1 MVPFR
6 YFTHTTSKT
15 RYGKNSFSHTA
26 HGDELSG
33 SVTDPTLWPL
43 SSSRNTR
50 HRTNEELIR
59 IMSMSSGS
67 SGLCLRSRFLPGG
80 FFQGTIKTPPTLVP
94 LLPKVHDELT
104 KSGRAPYSSRIRP
117 SGSTALTS
125 IDCAEE
131 KGYERLPSLD
141 ESVATHLCLPT
152 AIG

>member
-26 HGDELSG
+26 DGDELSG
-33 SVTDPTLWPL
+33 SVTDPTLLPL

-67 SGLCLRSRFLPGG
+67 SGLCLRSHLAAGWTSG

-94 LLPKVHDELT
+94 LLPEVHDELT
-104 KSGRAPYSSRIRP
+104 TRLASVLLAPLP
-117 SGSTALTS
+117 SPPLTALKRRDTS
-125 IDCAEE
+125 ACHLWMSLWPRISACP
-131 KGYERLPSLD
+131 RLSD
-141 ESVATHLCLPT
+141 
-152 AIG
+152 GR